1 MKVQN
6 RHYQLT
12 FICNGFVLTLLLFPF
27 LSFSQNITIKG
38 QILDAHLVEPI
49 PFANIYLTTQPSI
62 GTSSD
67 FDGYYELL
75 LSEIPDSV
83 TISALGYATKTVAYS
98 NRSVFN
104 IKLNASA
111 YALDAIV
118 VTPTEDPAVALFRK
132 ILDHKKDNNP
142 KALNQ
147 YQCEIYNKIELDL
160 VNISEGF
167 QNMAINRPF
176 KFAFTKIDSTSEELP
191 FLPAFLAETLS
202 DYYYINSPKTE
213 KEIVKANKVSGL
225 NNASI
230 AQLLGVM
237 YQNINIYENWIPI
250 LTKEFVSPISD
261 VGFNYY
267 NYYMV
272 DSAMIHNKWCYQ
284 VQFFPKSKSSDT
296 FNGSFWVHDST
307 YAVKRVDLQL
317 FENADLNFVEKI
329 TISQNFEHWQD
340 SLWLP
345 QNEFTVVSFDN
356 IAKPLL
362 LDIFSKKIKEGA
374 PNIQGKRTTSYQDY
388 QLQPIAKD
396 SLNTISDLP
405 IAQLDKATSY
415 WKQNRHI
422 SLTSSEIEA
431 QHLIDTIQQLKVF
444 DTWRTVTTLI
454 FSGYVPW
461 KIFDIGNVYSF
472 YNINPVEDN
481 RFKLGLRTNSR
492 FSKKLLIASYGAYG
506 TRDQQFKFGINS
518 LYLFQPYPRR
528 ALSATLLHDIRQTH
542 QFNTD
547 FSLSSEGVLA
557 SNFIRN
563 GNFPLKLLDIRHY
576 NVAYYQENKI
586 GLSLRASIAHQWTSP
601 YFNFSY
607 LTDNQES
614 VSNFKHTTLG
624 LKLRFAYQEKFLSG
638 VFNRV
643 SLGSRVPIISVDY
656 KLGLKDVLGGEF
668 HFHQLTFNAFD
679 RWDIAPLGYAKI
691 LFTAGRIWGT
701 VPYLL
706 LYIPQGNEG
715 FISNYNGFNLIADYT
730 FAVDNY
736 VQFAIDHHF
745 DGLIFNKIPLIKRLK
760 LRSVANFRLLWG
772 DMSSN
777 NQIANAANL
786 ADNSNE
792 GDIVRLQIPNQT
804 PYMEVSAG
812 IENILQV
819 LRVDVIWQ
827 LNYRLPNIKNWGV
840 RGNLHI
846 KF

>member
-1 MKVQN
+1 MKTKDQQ
-6 RHYQLT
+6 YYIL
-12 FICNGFVLTLLLFPF
+12 FKKKFVLILLLFPF
-27 LSFSQNITIKG
+27 LSTAQDVICKG

-49 PFANIYLTTQPSI
+49 PFANIYLTTQPNI

-75 LSEIPDSV
+75 LAEVPDSI
-83 TISALGYATKTVAYS
+83 TISALGYETKTIAYTNKS
-98 NRSVFN
+98 IFN

-118 VTPTEDPAVALFRK
+118 VTPTEDPAVDLFKK
-132 ILDHKKDNNP
+132 ILAHKKKNNP
-142 KALNQ
+142 KSFDQ

-202 DYYYINSPKTE
+202 DYYYVRSPKTE
-213 KEIVKANKVSGL
+213 KEIIKANKVSGL

-230 AQLLGVM
+230 TQLLGVM
-237 YQNINIYENWIPI
+237 YQNINIYDNWIPI
-250 LTKEFVSPISD
+250 LTKEFVSPVAD
-261 VGFNYY
+261 MGFSYY
-267 NYYMV
+267 NYYLV

-284 VQFFPKSKSSDT
+284 VQFFPKSKSNDT
-296 FNGSFWVHDST
+296 FNGNFWVNDST
-307 YAVKRVDLQL
+307 YAIKRVDLQL

-329 TISQNFEHWQD
+329 TINQNFTHWKD

-374 PNIQGKRTTSYQDY
+374 PNIQGKRTTSYQHY
-388 QLQPIAKD
+388 QFHSITTD
-396 SLNTISDLP
+396 SLKIRSALP
-405 IAQLDKATSY
+405 IAALDKTSSY
-415 WKQNRHI
+415 WENNRHI
-422 SLTSSEIEA
+422 DLTTSELEA

-444 DTWRTVTTLI
+444 DTWRTVTTLL

-461 KIFDIGNVYSF
+461 GIFDIGNIYSF
-472 YNINPVEDN
+472 YNPTPIEDN

-506 TRDQQFKFGINS
+506 TKDQRFKFGVNS
-518 LYLFQPYPRR
+518 LYLFRSYPRR

-563 GNFPLKLLDIRHY
+563 GNFPLKLSDIRHY
-576 NVAYYQENKI
+576 NIAYYQENKV
-586 GLSLRASIAHQWTSP
+586 GLSLRTSIAHQWTLP

-607 LTDNQES
+607 LTDNQKS
-614 VSNFKHTTLG
+614 ISDFKHTTLG
-624 LKLRFAYQEKFLSG
+624 FRLRFAYQEKFLSG

-643 SLGSRVPIISVDY
+643 SLGSRAPILSLDY
-656 KLGLKDVLGGEF
+656 TLGLKGVLAGQF
-668 HFHQLTFNAFD
+668 HFHQLTFHAFD
-679 RWDIAPLGYAKI
+679 RWDIAPLGYTKT
-691 LFTAGRIWGT
+691 LLTAGRTWGT

-706 LYIPQGNEG
+706 LYIPAGNEG
-715 FISNYNGFNLIADYT
+715 FISNYNGFNLVADYT

-736 VQFAIDHHF
+736 IQIAVDHHF
-745 DGLIFNKIPLIKRLK
+745 DGLLFNAIPLIKQLN

-772 DMSSN
+772 EMDTN

-786 ADNSNE
+786 IDNTHIT
-792 GDIVRLQIPNQT
+792 DAVRLQLPNEI

-827 LNYRLPNIKNWGV
+827 LNYHLPDIKNWGV